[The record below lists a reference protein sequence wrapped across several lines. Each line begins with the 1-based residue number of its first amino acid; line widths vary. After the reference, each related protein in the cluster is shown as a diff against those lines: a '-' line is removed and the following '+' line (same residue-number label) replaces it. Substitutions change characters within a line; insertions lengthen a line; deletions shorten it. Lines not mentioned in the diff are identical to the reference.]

1 VALTERLALLVDARV
16 DGAVRDIKT
25 LAKESGRTDDQAKKL
40 EHRGKAIGTAW
51 KVGVGVVAGAALVK
65 LAQLSGQAIE
75 DASAL
80 AETTNKVGVVFE
92 DQAGKVLK
100 FGETAAESLG
110 QSKQQAL
117 GAAATF
123 GQFFDAA
130 GMANDAAADMSLTMV
145 GLASDMASFNDA
157 DPSEVLQNLR
167 SGLSGEA
174 EPLRKFGVFLNEGAV
189 AAKAAELGLVGL
201 NGKLSDGQ
209 KIQARYAIIM
219 EQTAKAQGDF
229 ARTSDGLANKQR
241 QATALMADA
250 SAELGEGLL
259 PAQLAL
265 TNALVDAAPAISA
278 VAKGTANLIEGFV
291 GLPGPVKAV
300 AGGVTVAAA
309 GFLVLAPRI
318 NEARKLLTD
327 LSVSSPKAAKGL
339 GMVGKAA
346 GAVGAIIALDFA
358 LKGLNSTM
366 EHSATGGEQLTTT
379 VLDLADGKV
388 STLGKDFNDLAKN
401 LEEIG
406 TGGLF
411 DVFDKADSIMVLSD
425 GLEVLNNVLPGEQAQ
440 QQMREF
446 KGQLEAIDGVLSGLV
461 SSGGPEDAK
470 AAFDAIATSM
480 NLSATGIEELK
491 AGLPGYAEALAGA
504 SNATRLSTGATDDHT
519 DATDENTKALAAN
532 IDAMREKRSEAIRAM
547 NAEINY
553 QASIDDARASLKE
566 NGKTLDLETEKGRAN
581 KSALL
586 GMAAAWNDLSDKEK
600 NSQGARAAAIKQF
613 VDLATKMGM
622 SEGKAR
628 ALARSILEIP
638 SKRVEVTADTS
649 AAQAAVN
656 RFITD
661 NNGRT
666 VRINIDGSRT
676 AGGLTGKAIG
686 GPVNAGETYL
696 VGERG
701 PELFTPR
708 QSGSITPNSALVRA
722 TGGGGGRMVDNS
734 VATYAKSLAKAS
746 LITEKHAAILLKSA
760 DQIRDGIR
768 AKIKSLVEERAQVA
782 SSFASSFGQTVFGS
796 DATSIEGILGLAG
809 QQASQAVDVKTAIS
823 ALIDKGVSE
832 SVLQDLAASGQSGWD
847 QIKALAGADKTQLAE
862 FNKLT
867 QVANSNLLA
876 AGNMVGGALLNDDI
890 AAAKAIER
898 VADRLADRLEK
909 ALAKKDK
916 DTVIHFHLGAKEIR
930 QTLLELKRK
939 SREPLGLS

>member
-65 LAQLSGQAIE
+65 MAQLSGQAIE

-613 VDLATKMGM
+613 VDLAVKMGM
-622 SEGKAR
+622 SEDKAR

-638 SKRVEVTADTS
+638 SKKVTVTADTS
-649 AAQAAVN
+649 AAQHAIDM
-656 RFITD
+656 FIQG
-661 NNGRT
+661 NSGR
-666 VRINIDGSRT
+666 RIVV
-676 AGGLTGKAIG
+676 GLGLHAPEAKADG
-686 GPVNAGETYL
+686 GPVTANRTYL
-696 VGERG
+696 VGEEG

-708 QSGSITPNSALVRA
+708 QSGSITPNHALARA
-722 TGGGGGRMVDNS
+722 TGGGGGGGGRMVDNS

-782 SSFASSFGQTVFGS
+782 SSFASSFGQKVFGS

-867 QVANSNLLA
+867 QVANSNLMA

>member
-51 KVGVGVVAGAALVK
+51 KVGVGVVAGAALVRM
-65 LAQLSGQAIE
+65 AQLSGQAIE

-80 AETTNKVGVVFE
+80 AETTSKVGNVFK
-92 DQAGKVLK
+92 DQSGQVLK
-100 FGETAAESLG
+100 FGETAADSLG

-117 GAAATF
+117 
-123 GQFFDAA
+123 
-130 GMANDAAADMSLTMV
+130 DAAAGFGLFFNAA
-145 GLASDMASFNDA
+145 GLASKAASDMSMSMVTLATDLSSFSDV
-157 DPSEVLQNLR
+157 DTPEVLASIR
-167 SGLSGEA
+167 SGLAGES
-174 EPLRKFGVFLNEGAV
+174 EPMRKFGVFLNEAAV

-209 KIQARYAIIM
+209 KIQARYALIL
-219 EQTAKAQGDF
+219 EQTKIQQGDF
-229 ARTSDGLANKQR
+229 ARTSDGLAGQQR
-241 QATALMADA
+241 KATAAMADA
-250 SAELGEGLL
+250 SAELGAGLL
-259 PAQLAL
+259 PAQLAM
-265 TNALVDAAPAISA
+265 THALVEAAPAISA
-278 VAKGTANLIEGFV
+278 VAKGTGNLVKGFTE
-291 GLPGPVKAV
+291 LPGPIQAV
-300 AGGVTVAAA
+300 GGGVTIASA
-309 GFLVLAPRI
+309 GFLLLAPRI
-318 NEARKLLTD
+318 KETRELLKS
-327 LSVSSPKAAKGL
+327 LSVESPKAARAVGL
-339 GMVGKAA
+339 VGKAA
-346 GAVGAIIALDFA
+346 LSFAAIQLLDSAIDSLQRSMRKALPGTEALAGQLLDLRDAKVDHLGQQFHDLGDDLDFLEQNAKGQSLVELIPDIKGMVPGITSAGERIHQFADETAALDSA
-358 LKGLNSTM
+358 LASIAATST
-366 EHSATGGEQLTTT
+366 
-379 VLDLADGKV
+379 
-388 STLGKDFNDLAKN
+388 KD
-401 LEEIG
+401 
-406 TGGLF
+406 
-411 DVFDKADSIMVLSD
+411 
-425 GLEVLNNVLPGEQAQ
+425 AQ
-440 QQMREF
+440 
-446 KGQLEAIDGVLSGLV
+446 
-461 SSGGPEDAK
+461 
-470 AAFDAIATSM
+470 AAFDALAASEG
-480 NLSATGIEELK
+480 LSSDQQK
-491 AGLPGYAEALAGA
+491 ALRRQLPQYTEALAGA
-504 SNATRLSTGATDDHT
+504 ANATRLSTGATDKNT
-519 DATDENTKALAAN
+519 DSNDKNTKSRREL
-532 IDAMREKRSEAIRAM
+532 IDAMREQRSEAIRAA

-553 QASIDDARASLKE
+553 QASIDDARKSLKD
-566 NGKTLDLETEKGRAN
+566 NGKTLDITTEKGRAN
-581 KSALL
+581 RSALL
-586 GMAAAWNDLSDKEK
+586 DMAAAWNDLSNKEK
-600 NSQGARAAAIKQF
+600 NSLGARKAAIDQF
-613 VDLATKMGM
+613 ADMAVKMGM
-622 SEGKAR
+622 DEDKAR
-628 ALARSILEIP
+628 ALAKRILEIP
-638 SKRVEVTADTS
+638 SKKITVTADTS

-708 QSGSITPNSALVRA
+708 QSGSITPNHALARA
-722 TGGGGGRMVDNS
+722 TGGMVDNS

-867 QVANSNLLA
+867 QVANSNLMA